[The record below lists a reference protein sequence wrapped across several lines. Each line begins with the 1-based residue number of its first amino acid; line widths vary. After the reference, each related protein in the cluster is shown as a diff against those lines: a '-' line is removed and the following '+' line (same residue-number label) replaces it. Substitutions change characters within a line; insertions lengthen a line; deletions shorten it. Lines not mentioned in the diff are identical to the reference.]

1 MFQNGAGP
9 AIMRSSPVAVRRVA
23 RVGAAGAPIASSP
36 TSRSG
41 GARGVR
47 KGKGKASLWD
57 EPTTT
62 SRTSLTKLGG
72 AGDGTGTRTSVL
84 SSAALQQHY
93 SAAFGIGDLN
103 GGSDSK
109 RPCCI
114 CQERFGVHQQV
125 LLSCTHVFHRACL
138 RAFEQ
143 HSGVRSCPLCRKED
157 YQARLI
163 NDGITEHVTRAA
175 IVIQAAYRGY
185 RARRI
190 YGPVLAEHIPVDPK
204 LRQKFYNQK
213 VANVTATIVADAN
226 KRANALDLF
235 LQELDTDMVASKA
248 TLDTAHNKIM
258 SRPLPAKEWDKIEA
272 AGADRLESG
281 DCVGDVWLWSPL
293 LEALAATRVFLVGL
307 SSQQRN
313 MLTYH

>member
-1 MFQNGAGP
+1 MQK
-9 AIMRSSPVAVRRVA
+9 
-23 RVGAAGAPIASSP
+23 
-36 TSRSG
+36 T
-41 GARGVR
+41 
-47 KGKGKASLWD
+47 
-57 EPTTT
+57 
-62 SRTSLTKLGG
+62 
-72 AGDGTGTRTSVL
+72 
-84 SSAALQQHY
+84 
-93 SAAFGIGDLN
+93 
-103 GGSDSK
+103 GSDSK
-109 RPCCI
+109 RPCCTCRVYCVCFWRWWIWTCTMYNIYIYIICACMCFFSGWLIYLFFFMIMPRTLTELNWTDDDDATYIEGI

-163 NDGITEHVTRAA
+163 NVSHSRLACNPGISLWKIRTVHMYICISAWRCMYKTKKGWRPRPEPTFTHPLSLCIPWNTLPLPPSKDGITEHVTRAA

-226 KRANALDLF
+226 KRAN
-235 LQELDTDMVASKA
+235 VS
-248 TLDTAHNKIM
+248 H
-258 SRPLPAKEWDKIEA
+258 
-272 AGADRLESG
+272 
-281 DCVGDVWLWSPL
+281 V
-293 LEALAATRVFLVGL
+293 
-307 SSQQRN
+307 
-313 MLTYH
+313 

>member
-103 GGSDSK
+103 GGAYSTY
-109 RPCCI
+109 
-114 CQERFGVHQQV
+114 
-125 LLSCTHVFHRACL
+125 THTYT
-138 RAFEQ
+138 
-143 HSGVRSCPLCRKED
+143 HSYFIR
-157 YQARLI
+157 YYFMAY
-163 NDGITEHVTRAA
+163 HVTFLQFY
-175 IVIQAAYRGY
+175 VCY
-185 RARRI
+185 I
-190 YGPVLAEHIPVDPK
+190 YGAPPLF
-204 LRQKFYNQK
+204 FYVQQSSRCVCK
-213 VANVTATIVADAN
+213 VAQPAVFTVFFFHLLLFFLPNTELGVIYIYIILMVPAPTAATSFRNATI
-226 KRANALDLF
+226 
-235 LQELDTDMVASKA
+235 
-248 TLDTAHNKIM
+248 TL
-258 SRPLPAKEWDKIEA
+258 PQF
-272 AGADRLESG
+272 
-281 DCVGDVWLWSPL
+281 V
-293 LEALAATRVFLVGL
+293 
-307 SSQQRN
+307 
-313 MLTYH
+313 